1 MRIRCFFITVF
12 CLPFYI
18 IAQVSLSPTSVF
30 ITDAVGIESLNISN
44 TSETAQEVQIS
55 FEFSYPGYDE
65 IGNLTMVDNDT
76 TKAAIYDLSS
86 TIRAFPRTFIIQ
98 PGGQQTVR
106 LQVLPLKDTSDG
118 VYWTRVIVTSTPP
131 SADIETIDVG
141 GGVGTKIGYVFK
153 QNVPV
158 FYKKGTVT
166 TGLQVLKVEAGLE
179 ESKLVAVAH
188 LLPQGNA
195 PFNGSVQAY
204 LRNSNGK
211 VVAEQFTTTV
221 VYFEALRRVELMLP
235 EEGLPAGEYTLEL
248 NYETQRRDI
257 PSSDLVQ
264 APPVKHSVVVTIE

>member
-1 MRIRCFFITVF
+1 MPLLAFS
-12 CLPFYI
+12 
-18 IAQVSLSPTSVF
+18 QVSLSPTSVF

-65 IGNLTMVDNDT
+65 TGNLTMVDNDT
-76 TKAAIYDLSS
+76 AKAAIYDLS
-86 TIRAFPRTFIIQ
+86 TKIRAFPRTFIVQ

-106 LQVLPLKDTSDG
+106 LQVLPLKDKADG
-118 VYWTRVIVTSTPP
+118 VYWTRVIVTSSVP

-158 FYKKGTVT
+158 FFKKGTVT
-166 TGLQVLKVEAGLE
+166 TGLKVLKVETSLE
-179 ESKLVAVAH
+179 DGKLVAVTR
-188 LLPQGNA
+188 LLPQGNS
-195 PFNGSVQAY
+195 PYNGSVQAY
-204 LRNSNGK
+204 LHNSKGK
-211 VVAEQFTTTV
+211 VVAEQQTTTV